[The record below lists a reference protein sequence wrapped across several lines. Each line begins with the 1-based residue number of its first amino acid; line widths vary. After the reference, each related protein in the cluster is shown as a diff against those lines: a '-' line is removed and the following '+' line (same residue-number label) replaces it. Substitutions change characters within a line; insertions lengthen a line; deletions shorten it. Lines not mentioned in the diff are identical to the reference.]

1 MKTKKKQNN
10 KKQYSK
16 LKTNKQTKTKKQ
28 YCTHRSLDIFNTAAT
43 LGRSLRLGCVVEPL
57 HLDTLIQFWCVIF
70 VSHIFPSGLRGRTT
84 FIQYWC
90 GIFFSHI
97 CLRGRTTSPEY
108 IYSIP
113 VCHIFA
119 LSYRIKHYIM
129 LSNSMSITI
138 YHICSCIYNLINV
151 AAHIILL
158 PTCTF
163 IWPAQLS
170 HMDWMRPM

>member
-1 MKTKKKQNN
+1 MVTTSVYQGGVHIPHI
-10 KKQYSK
+10 QTFSWFSS
-16 LKTNKQTKTKKQ
+16 KQTKNKITRSNIANWKQ
-28 YCTHRSLDIFNTAAT
+28 ANKQIARSNMHPPEFWYLQH
-43 LGRSLRLGCVVEPL
+43 GRHP
-57 HLDTLIQFWCVIF
+57 WP
-70 VSHIFPSGLRGRTT
+70 FPPSR
-84 FIQYWC
+84 
-90 GIFFSHI
+90 
-97 CLRGRTTSPEY
+97 LRGRTTSPEY
-108 IYSIP
+108 TYSIP